1 MVTVMD
7 VFWGITLALWAYVF
21 IPTLML
27 WVSDWVKDK
36 RAIRK
41 DRQRIDQLMADAEA
55 QREQYR
61 TPANP

>member
-1 MVTVMD
+1 MMD

-21 IPTLML
+21 IPLL
-27 WVSDWVKDK
+27 ILRVSDWEKDR

-41 DRQRIDQLMADAEA
+41 DLQRVNHLMVDTEA
-55 QREQYR
+55 QRERYR

>member
-1 MVTVMD
+1 MMD

-21 IPTLML
+21 TPLLILR
-27 WVSDWVKDK
+27 VSDWVKDK

-41 DRQRIDQLMADAEA
+41 ERERINQLMADVEA

-61 TPANP
+61 MRSNP